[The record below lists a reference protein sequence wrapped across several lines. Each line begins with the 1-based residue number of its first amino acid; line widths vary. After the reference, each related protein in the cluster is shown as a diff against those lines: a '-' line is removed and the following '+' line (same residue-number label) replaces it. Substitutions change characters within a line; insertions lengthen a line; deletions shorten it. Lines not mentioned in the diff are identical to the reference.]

1 MSDNSLESNSSIQQP
16 GIMPFGLT
24 QAKSLIIEKAKQLVN
39 QLVEYRGHSR
49 PPFLPQEYSR
59 FVNIREIQIAN
70 LGDTSGLLLR
80 SHDGFVIKVNQSH
93 YQVRQNFSCAH
104 EIGHILFSDLKLEN
118 HIHTIEYRTFNPSKT
133 NEIRAR
139 AREALCDAAAAELL
153 MPESV
158 FRKCLSTFGL
168 SITSIEHLA
177 ETFQVSIQAATKR
190 ISEVSIEPCVAILW
204 KPWPKSKPKG
214 LRPVI
219 GKHLSSK
226 ANYLPLYKPVNVSS
240 ALYKAY
246 RNDTSVKTW
255 KLFRDGNT
263 VKRIPVE
270 AKGFGRGEKRFVIS
284 FAFPDRQ
291 KT

>member
-1 MSDNSLESNSSIQQP
+1 M
-16 GIMPFGLT
+16 
-24 QAKSLIIEKAKQLVN
+24 
-39 QLVEYRGHSR
+39 
-49 PPFLPQEYSR
+49 
-59 FVNIREIQIAN
+59 
-70 LGDTSGLLLR
+70 
-80 SHDGFVIKVNQSH
+80 
-93 YQVRQNFSCAH
+93 
-104 EIGHILFSDLKLEN
+104 
-118 HIHTIEYRTFNPSKT
+118 
-133 NEIRAR
+133 
-139 AREALCDAAAAELL
+139 
-153 MPESV
+153 
-158 FRKCLSTFGL
+158 
-168 SITSIEHLA
+168 
-177 ETFQVSIQAATKR
+177 SIQAATKR

-204 KPWPKSKPKG
+204 NPWPKSKPKG

-219 GKHLSSK
+219 GKHLSRK

-246 RNDTSVKTW
+246 QNDTSVKTW

>member
-1 MSDNSLESNSSIQQP
+1 MNDNGLDSDIGIQQP
-16 GIMPFGLT
+16 STMPLDLKEAT
-24 QAKSLIIEKAKQLVN
+24 SLIVEKARQLVN
-39 QLVEYRGHSR
+39 QLVDYRGHSR
-49 PPFLPQEYSR
+49 PPFLPREYSH
-59 FVNIREIQIAN
+59 FVNIREIQKTD
-70 LGDTSGLLLR
+70 LGDTSGLLLPF
-80 SHDGFVIKVNQSH
+80 HDGYVIKVNKSH

-104 EIGHILFSDLKLEN
+104 EIGHILFRDLKLDN
-118 HIHTIEYRTFNPSKT
+118 YVDTIQYRTFNTPKT
-133 NEIRAR
+133 MELRAR
-139 AREALCDAAAAELL
+139 AREALCDTAAAELL

-177 ETFQVSIQAATKR
+177 ETFQVSIKAATKR

-204 KPWPKSKPKG
+204 NPWPKSKPKG

-219 GKHLSSK
+219 GKQTK
-226 ANYLPLYKPVNVSS
+226 AKYLQLYKPVNVSS

-246 RNDTSVKTW
+246 QIDASIKTW
-255 KLFRDGNT
+255 KLFHDGNS
-263 VKRIPVE
+263 VRHIPVE

-284 FAFPDRQ
+284 FAFPARQ